1 MMKKLSLG
9 IFCFIVLSG
18 LFFLNTTAYSCRSW
32 NTACEQRI
40 AEERAFDE
48 AQKKEDARIDAEK
61 SSPSWT
67 SPWTTDPVNSAPTN
81 ITSSDYAK
89 WVEAAQK
96 NLNDAK
102 SALDAGPPT
111 KETLDKIDNAQ
122 KALDI
127 YQKEYDQAKKNEEAA
142 RDAECESSGDC
153 IDKTS
158 FSIDTSLFSIGWNG
172 QKWYDSKTTINNLLG
187 TLIQKLM
194 IALWVIA
201 LWVMSI
207 WAGYMIMYHG
217 QDEYLSK
224 WKNIFMWGVTALVVA
239 LSSYYL
245 VNLVGYILYK

>member
-1 MMKKLSLG
+1 MMKKVSLG
-9 IFCFIVLSG
+9 IFCFIILSS
-18 LFFLNTTAYSCRSW
+18 LFFSNTIAFTCRSW
-32 NTACEQRI
+32 DTACEQRQ
-40 AEERAFDE
+40 AEDRAFDE

-67 SPWTTDPVNSAPTN
+67 SPWSTTSVNSAPTN

-122 KALDI
+122 KALDT

-142 RDAECESSGDC
+142 RDAECQASWEC

-158 FSIDTSLFSIGWNG
+158 FTIDTSLFSIGGNG
-172 QKWYDSKTTINNLLG
+172 LKWYDSKTTINNTLG
-187 TLIQKLM
+187 NIIQKLM

-207 WAGYMIMYHG
+207 WAWYMILYHG

-224 WKNIFMWGVTALVVA
+224 WKNIFMGWITALVVA

-245 VNLVGYILYK
+245 VNLVWYILYK